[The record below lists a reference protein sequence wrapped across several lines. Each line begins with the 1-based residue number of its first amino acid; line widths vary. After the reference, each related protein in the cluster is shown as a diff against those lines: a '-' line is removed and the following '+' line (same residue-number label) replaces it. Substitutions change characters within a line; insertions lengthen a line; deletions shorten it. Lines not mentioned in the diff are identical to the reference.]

1 MAELKKAELKKGEL
15 NPEAAQAAPVTPE
28 LQQEIE
34 QFLYAE
40 ARLVDERRYRDWY
53 ALLADDLRYWMP
65 LRFNRLARE
74 RDHELSGVD
83 ESAWFD
89 ETKASMDMRLK
100 RLETGVA
107 WAEEPP
113 SRVRH
118 LISNVS
124 IKPQPDEKSDE
135 FEVRSY
141 FHVYRSRLERQVDQ
155 FVGERTDL
163 LRRADN
169 ALGWEIAQRIIVL
182 DQATLMSNNLSVF
195 F

>member
-1 MAELKKAELKKGEL
+1 MGEPSPHTAVPL
-15 NPEAAQAAPVTPE
+15 AVTPE
-28 LQQEIE
+28 LQQDVE

-40 ARLVDERRYRDWY
+40 ARLLDQRRYRDWF
-53 ALLADDLRYWMP
+53 ALLADDLRYVMP

-74 RDHELSGVD
+74 RDLELSGDD

-89 ETKASMDMRLK
+89 ETKSSIDVRIK
-100 RLETGVA
+100 RLETGMA

-118 LISNVS
+118 LITNVS
-124 IKPQPDEKSDE
+124 IEVAGDSTL
-135 FEVRSY
+135 EVRSY

-155 FVGERTDL
+155 FTGERMDL
-163 LRRADN
+163 LRRADTP
-169 ALGWEIAQRIIVL
+169 LGWTLVRRRIVL
-182 DQATLMSNNLSVF
+182 DQATLLSNNLSMF

>member
-1 MAELKKAELKKGEL
+1 MAELKKGEP
-15 NPEAAQAAPVTPE
+15 NREAAQAAPVTPE

-124 IKPQPDEKSDE
+124 IKPRPDEKSDE

>member
-1 MAELKKAELKKGEL
+1 MAEAR
-15 NPEAAQAAPVTPE
+15 NPAAPDGTVTPQ

-40 ARLVDERRYRDWY
+40 ARLLDARRYRDWF
-53 ALLADDLRYWMP
+53 ALLADDLRYVMP
-65 LRFNRLARE
+65 LRFNTLARE
-74 RDHELSGVD
+74 RDHELSGPD

-89 ETKASMDMRLK
+89 EIRASIDVRLK
-100 RLETGVA
+100 RLETGMA

-118 LISNVS
+118 LITNVTIEPTHAPAS
-124 IKPQPDEKSDE
+124 AGGDTLT
-135 FEVRSY
+135 VRSY

-155 FVGERTDL
+155 FTGERTDT
-163 LRRADN
+163 LRRAPTP
-169 ALGWEIAQRIIVL
+169 LGWALVRRHIVL
-182 DQATLMSNNLSVF
+182 DQATLLSNNLSLF